1 MLGIFKADGT
11 CATSEI
17 VKVGNDYYYFDKNGI
32 MKADFF
38 LNQNGKVSYFGK
50 DGKEYM
56 RISAPSNNSASYS
69 NTDAKTLQFMTK
81 NGINK

>member
-38 LNQNGKVSYFGK
+38 LNQNGVKGGYK
-50 DGKEYM
+50 M
-56 RISAPSNNSASYS
+56 
-69 NTDAKTLQFMTK
+69 
-81 NGINK
+81 